1 MPGLARVLLVEDG
14 DVLAQ
19 PLLDALIDDGYEV
32 VHAHDG
38 AMALAAVRKGR
49 LADASVQLSRYTG
62 RAERQTDHY

>member
-1 MPGLARVLLVEDG
+1 MPGLARVLLVEDD

-38 AMALAAVRKGR
+38 AAAIAAVRQGLPADTSGR
-49 LADASVQLSRYTG
+49 LSRYTG